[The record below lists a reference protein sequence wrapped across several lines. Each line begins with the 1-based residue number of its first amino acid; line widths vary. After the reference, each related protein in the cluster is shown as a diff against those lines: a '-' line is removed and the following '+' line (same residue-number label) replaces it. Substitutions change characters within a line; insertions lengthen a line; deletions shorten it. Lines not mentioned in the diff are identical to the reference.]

1 MSGRIRERTTGA
13 HMDEEP
19 RRNDDT
25 PIAAVRLAAAAVAE
39 GVVPA
44 AVLAV
49 GQGAHGP
56 WSLYHGGST
65 RLGPE
70 GRDVTPDT
78 LFDLASLTKI
88 TATAPCVL
96 RLADA
101 GELDL
106 DAPLGRYLP
115 EFVGDERGDRGD
127 VTPRHLLSHTAGL
140 PAHRLLYQ
148 RPGGPEEKLAAAYRE
163 PLITRPG
170 EHVCYSDL
178 GFILLGELVTR
189 LTGIALDAAAREL
202 VFGPLGMT
210 ETGYLPTAPRERFA
224 ATEPRPD
231 TGLPQIGVVHD
242 ENAEALGGVAG
253 HAGVFGTVGDL
264 VRYVRLGWLAEESPI
279 LSPRIRREAL
289 TLQTAAAADGRRG
302 LGWALAGDQWDHM
315 TAAWP
320 DGRAG
325 HTGFT
330 GVSLA
335 VDPASGLWTVL
346 LTNAVHLGRDHS
358 GIILLRRTVHA
369 AVAAWAAAT
378 ADGPAASPIPD
389 GGGHGGGAHAG
400 GRVLRSHH

>member
-1 MSGRIRERTTGA
+1 MADRTRERTTGA
-13 HMDEEP
+13 HMDEE
-19 RRNDDT
+19 RSEDT
-25 PIAAVRLAAAAVAE
+25 PTAAVRLVAAAVAE
-39 GVVPA
+39 GVVPG

-49 GQGAHGP
+49 GRGAHGP
-56 WSLYHGGST
+56 WSLYRGGRT
-65 RLGPE
+65 QLGPE
-70 GRDVTPDT
+70 GRDVTADT

-88 TATAPCVL
+88 TATTPCVL

-106 DAPLGRYLP
+106 DAPLARYLP
-115 EFVGDERGDRGD
+115 EFVSEERGLRDE
-127 VTPRHLLSHTAGL
+127 VTPRHLLTHTAGL

-148 RPGGPEEKLAAAYRE
+148 MTGGPEARLAAVYRE
-163 PLITRPG
+163 PLATRPG
-170 EHVCYSDL
+170 ESVCYSDL
-178 GFILLGELVTR
+178 GFILLGELIR
-189 LTGIALDAAAREL
+189 KLTGNALDVAAREL
-202 VFGPLGMT
+202 VFEPLGMT

-224 ATEPRPD
+224 ATEARPD
-231 TGLPQIGVVHD
+231 TGAPQIGLVHD

-264 VRYVRLGWLAEESPI
+264 VRYVRNGWLAEDSPI
-279 LSPRIRREAL
+279 LPPRIRGEAL
-289 TLQTAAAADGRRG
+289 TCQTAGAEGGRRG
-302 LGWALAGDQWDHM
+302 LGWTLAGDRWDHM

-335 VDPASGLWTVL
+335 LDPVGGLWTVL

-369 AVAAWAAAT
+369 AVAAWAAAR
-378 ADGPAASPIPD
+378 AEGAATPSPGL
-389 GGGHGGGAHAG
+389 GGGRGGGARAG
-400 GRVLRSHH
+400 GQVLRSHH

>member
-1 MSGRIRERTTGA
+1 
-13 HMDEEP
+13 MDEEP
-19 RRNDDT
+19 GRSNDI
-25 PIAAVRLAAAAVAE
+25 PSAAVRLVAAAVAE

-49 GQGAHGP
+49 GRGADGP
-56 WSLYHGGST
+56 WSMYYAGST

-70 GRDVTPDT
+70 GRDITPDT
-78 LFDLASLTKI
+78 LFDLASLTKVV
-88 TATAPCVL
+88 ATTPCVL

-106 DAPLGRYLP
+106 DTPVAGYLP
-115 EFVGDERGDRGD
+115 EFAGED
-127 VTPRHLLSHTAGL
+127 VTPRHLLTHTAGL
-140 PAHRLLYQ
+140 PSHRLLYQ
-148 RPGGPEEKLAAAYRE
+148 LPGGPKERLAAAYHE
-163 PLITRPG
+163 PLISRPG
-170 EHVCYSDL
+170 EQVCYSDL
-178 GFILLGELVTR
+178 GFILLGELVGK
-189 LTGIALDAAAREL
+189 LTGSPLDAAAREL
-202 VFGPLGMT
+202 VFDPLGMAD
-210 ETGYLPTAPRERFA
+210 TGYLPTAPRERFA

-264 VRYVRLGWLAEESPI
+264 VRYVRNGWLAEESPI
-279 LSPRIRREAL
+279 LSPRIRREAF
-289 TLQTAAAADGRRG
+289 TCQTAAAEGGRRG

-320 DGRAG
+320 DSRAG

-330 GVSLA
+330 GVSAAL
-335 VDPASGLWTVL
+335 DPASGLWTLL

-369 AVAAWAAAT
+369 AVAAWDAARAEGE
-378 ADGPAASPIPD
+378 ARSPDLD
-389 GGGHGGGAHAG
+389 GGGHGGGAYAG

>member
-1 MSGRIRERTTGA
+1 
-13 HMDEEP
+13 MDEEP
-19 RRNDDT
+19 GRSDDT

-39 GVVPA
+39 DVVPA

-49 GQGAHGP
+49 GRGARGP
-56 WSLYHGGST
+56 WSLYYGGST

-70 GRDVTPDT
+70 GRDVTSDT

-88 TATAPCVL
+88 TATSPCVL
-96 RLADA
+96 RLADS

-106 DAPLGRYLP
+106 DAPLARYLP
-115 EFVGDERGDRGD
+115 RFVGDEPGERGE

-140 PAHRLLYQ
+140 PAHRPLYQ
-148 RPGGPEEKLAAAYRE
+148 LPGGPEERLAAAYHE
-163 PLITRPG
+163 PLVTRPG

-178 GFILLGELVTR
+178 GFILLGELVATV
-189 LTGIALDAAAREL
+189 TGGSLATAAREL

-210 ETGYLPTAPRERFA
+210 ETGYLPAAPRERFA
-224 ATEPRPD
+224 ATEARPD

-264 VRYVRLGWLAEESPI
+264 VRYVRLGWLAEDSPI

-289 TLQTAAAADGRRG
+289 TCQTDATGDGRRG
-302 LGWALAGDQWDHM
+302 LGWALAGDRWDHM

-369 AVAAWAAAT
+369 AVAAWAAAR
-378 ADGPAASPIPD
+378 A
-389 GGGHGGGAHAG
+389 GHGGDAYAG